1 MDSSRALRGSIQ
13 QGLWLGLY
21 LRLGQTD
28 GSRRE
33 MKGLGGEPQGKDKGT
48 GADAAMD
55 NGQLRQGPCNAHSKQ
70 GHPRSSEAL
79 ATSGPLSQPSA
90 KKSEPKHQ
98 ACPTEACRCGA
109 GSAGGPDHPQLSG
122 NSDSW
127 GGTESHSPGSGSP
140 RWCLLGPRGPS
151 GGPW

>member
-33 MKGLGGEPQGKDKGT
+33 MKGMAGEPQGKDKGT
-48 GADAAMD
+48 GADAATD
-55 NGQLRQGPCNAHSKQ
+55 NGQLRRGPYNAHSKQ
-70 GHPRSSEAL
+70 GHPHSSGAL

-90 KKSEPKHQ
+90 KASSRPEIRAKAP
-98 ACPTEACRCGA
+98 G
-109 GSAGGPDHPQLSG
+109 LSHR
-122 NSDSW
+122 S
-127 GGTESHSPGSGSP
+127 
-140 RWCLLGPRGPS
+140 L
-151 GGPW
+151 